1 MDFTCSGLMY
11 RGVPLLFVRFASF
24 SRNVTSP
31 KSPIF
36 IFFVSTKNM
45 LLGCRKRKK
54 KQYLTYKYQSDILD
68 HISKSYL
75 AMVSF
80 TFTY

>member
-1 MDFTCSGLMY
+1 MKKERKERDLTCSGLMY
-11 RGVPLLFVRFASF
+11 RGVPLLFVRFSSC

-45 LLGCRKRKK
+45 LLGYRKK
-54 KQYLTYKYQSDILD
+54 KQQQYLIYK
-68 HISKSYL
+68 
-75 AMVSF
+75 
-80 TFTY
+80 